1 MPITFNGN
9 GTQSGAIF
17 NRPAFLVYRAVDQ
30 SISGSTFTVVQF
42 DTKTIDTDN
51 SYDLSTHKF
60 TPNVAGTYWINC
72 NTTLSTAST
81 PNLED
86 GTTIIRKN
94 GSEIIANAEIDPSN
108 SLEMAVVSNQ
118 LSIIVQMNGTSDYL
132 DVAINIDKQ
141 SSTAEIRGSS
151 GKTYFCGYKLLF

>member
-1 MPITFNGN
+1 MPLTLNGN
-9 GTQSGAIF
+9 GTEAGAIF
-17 NRPAFLVYRAVDQ
+17 NRPAFLVYRVATQ
-30 SISGSTFTVVQF
+30 SVGANTTTVVQF
-42 DTKTIDTDN
+42 DTETIDTD
-51 SYDLSTHKF
+51 SCYDLTTHRF
-60 TPNVAGTYWINC
+60 TPNLAGYYWISC

-86 GTTIIRKN
+86 GTTFIRKN

-141 SSTAEIRGSS
+141 SSTAEIRGTS